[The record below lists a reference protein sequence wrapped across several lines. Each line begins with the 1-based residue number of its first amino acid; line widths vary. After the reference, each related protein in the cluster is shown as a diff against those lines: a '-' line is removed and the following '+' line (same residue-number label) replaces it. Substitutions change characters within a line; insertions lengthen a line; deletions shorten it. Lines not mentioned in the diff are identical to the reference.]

1 MKLLLTHPDPEHMAN
16 ARQYLLRHGIPVSV
30 SERSGQLELWL
41 LQDNYQETAL
51 NLLRDFDDLPADH
64 QVAQPSHQQSMF
76 GPTLRSLSQQAGLLT
91 FAIFLMTLAVAA
103 AQLVFSPQAVMGSL
117 MITPLHSMQLSL
129 SEPWRLV
136 TPAFIHLSATHL
148 VFNLFWWWYLG
159 GRIELRLG
167 AGHLALIF
175 LVTAISSNLLQWYT
189 SGPLFGGMSGVVYG
203 LLGFC
208 TLYSWRRPTSLSLP
222 PALIVFMVAWLL
234 LGYTD
239 LLWVNV
245 ANEAHLMG
253 LISGSLL
260 GALYRLREKSS

>member
-16 ARQYLLRHGIPVSV
+16 ARQYLLRHGIAVSV
-30 SERSGQLELWL
+30 SERAGQLELWL
-41 LQDNYQETAL
+41 LRDSDEDTAL
-51 NLLRDFDDLPADH
+51 NLLRDFDALPVDH
-64 QVAQPSHQQSMF
+64 QTAQKSPQQSIF
-76 GPTLRSLSQQAGLLT
+76 GPTLRTLSQQAGLFT
-91 FAIFLMTLAVAA
+91 FSVFLITMAVAV
-103 AQLVFSPQAVMGSL
+103 AQFLFSPQAVMGSL
-117 MITPLHSMQLSL
+117 MITPLHSMELTL
-129 SEPWRLV
+129 TEPWRLV

-167 AGHLALIF
+167 ARHLLLIF
-175 LVTAISSNLLQWYT
+175 LITAISSNLLQWYT

-208 TLYSWRRPTSLSLP
+208 TLYSWQRQTSLSLP

-253 LISGSLL
+253 LISGALL
-260 GALYRLREKSS
+260 GAVYRLRQL